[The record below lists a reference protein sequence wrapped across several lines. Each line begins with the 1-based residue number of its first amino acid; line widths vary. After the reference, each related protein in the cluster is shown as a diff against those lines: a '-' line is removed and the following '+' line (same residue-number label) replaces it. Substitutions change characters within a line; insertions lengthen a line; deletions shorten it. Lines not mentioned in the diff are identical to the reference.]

1 MAGPLTGIGGQQ
13 QIPLATPFKPGEN
26 GDGQPKK
33 TGEGLTGASGA
44 SPAASPQDVKTGPRT
59 ESVLQQQQKSALSTQ
74 QTRASDNAD
83 QTERPRGS
91 LLDIEV

>member
-33 TGEGLTGASGA
+33 TGEGLTGTSGTSSA
-44 SPAASPQDVKTGPRT
+44 ANTQEARANTRAESP
-59 ESVLQQQQKSALSTQ
+59 LQQQQKSALSHDR
-74 QTRASDNAD
+74 TRHTDNAD

-91 LLDIEV
+91 LVDIEV